1 MMSLRRP
8 SSTDTPLQ
16 LCSAIFTDVPLR
28 DTQETME
35 VPFLSLSKRPR
46 FEPIKFTTPE
56 GMSMPLGL
64 RHTPRIF
71 EADVVI
77 HVS

>member
-1 MMSLRRP
+1 
-8 SSTDTPLQ
+8 
-16 LCSAIFTDVPLR
+16 
-28 DTQETME
+28 ME